1 VRWRGTFFA
10 GDNRCG
16 LGDTSTRIAPNIQ
29 LRTEGVNRA
38 LSRVL
43 VAMDRQAFVL
53 FPSLDGSDFPAQVGS
68 DFFPRLEPILGL
80 EGASRHRDRPWKF

>member
-1 VRWRGTFFA
+1 
-10 GDNRCG
+10 
-16 LGDTSTRIAPNIQ
+16 
-29 LRTEGVNRA
+29 
-38 LSRVL
+38 VL

-53 FPSLDGSDFPAQVGS
+53 FPSLGGSDFPAQVGS